1 MMRIEW
7 GSAAAR
13 QAGRVCP
20 TGARRNGLL
29 PRASSRK
36 RHTFRK
42 TFIGGT
48 ISAAIDCGAR
58 RASSQRSSCADGL
71 TGLARPHDCEV
82 FGLDVDDPAKQD
94 GIRPS
99 EPATQS
105 DAAVKDAGQ
114 RPAPRSGAE
123 RP

>member
-48 ISAAIDCGAR
+48 ISAAIDCGGAQSKQSTIELHR
-58 RASSQRSSCADGL
+58 WLDGSRAS
-71 TGLARPHDCEV
+71 
-82 FGLDVDDPAKQD
+82 
-94 GIRPS
+94 
-99 EPATQS
+99 
-105 DAAVKDAGQ
+105 
-114 RPAPRSGAE
+114 PRSRGVRARCRRSRE
-123 RP
+123 TRWHSAI